1 MDLPIIWFILLGI
14 LLAGYA
20 ILDGFDL
27 GVGILHFVARNDN
40 ERRIFINAIG
50 PIWDG
55 NEVWLVTFGGALFA
69 AFPEAYATE
78 FSAFYIPFM
87 ILLMTLIFRATAIEF
102 RSKLDSP
109 LWRTCWD
116 TVFCIS
122 STLAALLFGVAA
134 GNAMIGIPLDSRG
147 VFSGSIFDLVGPY
160 PLTVGLLAVAMFA
173 MHGSL
178 YLHLK
183 APHGELHERID
194 RWIWHCWGMFLVMY
208 LLTTI
213 YTLVAVPGLVPRL
226 RHTGPAAVLV
236 VLDVLA
242 IANIPRMSFL
252 EKSGRA
258 FASSCLAI
266 AGAVALFS
274 LALWPNLITARDMPA
289 NSLTIYRAASSPAT
303 LKAMLIIA
311 GIGIPLVL
319 TYTTIIYWVFRH
331 RVEISGHSY

>member
-1 MDLPIIWFILLGI
+1 MVLPIIWFILLGI

-27 GVGILHFVARNDN
+27 GVGILHFVARTDE

-87 ILLMTLIFRATAIEF
+87 ILLMALIFRASAIEF
-102 RSKLDSP
+102 RGKLESP
-109 LWRTCWD
+109 LWRSCWD
-116 TVFCIS
+116 GVFCVS
-122 STLAALLFGVAA
+122 SAVAALLFGVAA
-134 GNAMIGIPLDSRG
+134 GNAMIGIPLNSRG
-147 VFSGSIFDLVGPY
+147 VFTGSMLDLLGPY
-160 PLTVGLLAVAMFA
+160 PLTCGLLAVSMFA

-194 RWIWHCWGMFLVMY
+194 RWIWHCWGVFLVLY
-208 LLTTI
+208 VLTTI
-213 YTLVAVPGLVPRL
+213 YTLVAVPDLIPRL
-226 RHTGPAAVLV
+226 RTVAPAAALV
-236 VLDVLA
+236 IVDVLA
-242 IANIPRMSFL
+242 IANIPRASFH
-252 EKSGRA
+252 EKTGQA
-258 FASSCLAI
+258 FVSSCLAI
-266 AGAVALFS
+266 AGLVALFS
-274 LALWPNLITARDMPA
+274 LALWPNLVTARAMPG

-303 LKAMLIIA
+303 LKVMLIIA
-311 GIGIPLVL
+311 SIGIPLVL

-331 RVEISGHSY
+331 RVEIKPHSY